1 MITITDT
8 WRVGKRYRV
17 EMTIGTDDRGEPR
30 LCAEWTPRVPER
42 LTQREVAAYQRGRD
56 ALVSRFA
63 EQAGIASVV
72 IVES

>member
-30 LCAEWTPRVPER
+30 LCAEWTPRVPAR
-42 LTQREVAAYQRGRD
+42 LKPAEITAYQRGRN
-56 ALVSRFA
+56 ALVARFA
-63 EQAGIASVV
+63 AEAGIDVM
-72 IVES
+72 IVE